1 MHIRRR
7 LPPLALLASLLLLA
21 ACSPA
26 APMNEPPAVTIT
38 SPSANATYSAGEP
51 IVLAASATDAEDGDL
66 TPDITWSSS
75 LDGALSPSP
84 AGQVLLSVGA
94 HELTARVTDS
104 AGKEGSAS
112 VSVTVTDTVAT
123 HVVADGRT
131 LRLLNVSSGKIEE
144 LDSAQLPALSPYQA
158 IYAVVAHP
166 TQPWLYTASMRTGW
180 GDARI
185 DRFVLAGDT
194 ITHGGAAFTYPF
206 SGIAAG
212 CVYGNEDDCAPIG
225 MVFSPD
231 GSRFYV
237 EEDDYDVVQ
246 IFSVDAAGALTF
258 ITEGA
263 STSVHGLTIDPTGTY
278 LYNGSNV
285 IEVTDDVPVTVFS
298 GTGGNATQLIDLAG
312 GPGLISTSSTSTVV
326 VYDLTDPVLPVAL
339 ASLNLGRNQ
348 ARDLAFTD
356 GLGRIVTVGRNNVRT
371 LAFDGAAIA
380 AEGTYTVSEAFNV
393 EYRGVGLTNDAG
405 FALASWFS
413 NDAAAPVIGGVE
425 LFEIAADGALT
436 LVDSVD
442 FTGPA
447 RVVVSL
453 P

>member
-1 MHIRRR
+1 MHIRHR
-7 LPPLALLASLLLLA
+7 LTPLVLLASLLLLA

-26 APMNEPPAVTIT
+26 APVNAPPVVTIS
-38 SPSANATYSAGEP
+38 SPSAGSAYSAGEP
-51 IVLAASATDAEDGDL
+51 IVLAASASDAEDGDL
-66 TPDITWSSS
+66 TPSITWSSS
-75 LDGALSPSP
+75 LDGALSPSA
-84 AGQVLLSVGA
+84 AGEALLSVGA

-112 VSVTVTDTVAT
+112 VSVTVTETVAT
-123 HVVADGRT
+123 HVVADGQT
-131 LRLLNVSSGKIEE
+131 LRLLNVSSGEIEE

-206 SGIAAG
+206 SGIAAD
-212 CVYGNEDDCAPIG
+212 CVYGNEDDCAPVG

-237 EEDDYDVVQ
+237 DEDDWDVVQ
-246 IFSVDAAGALTF
+246 VFSVDAAGDLTF

-263 STSVHGLTIDPTGTY
+263 STAAHGLTIDPTGTY

-285 IEVTDDVPVTVFS
+285 IEVTADMPVTVFS
-298 GTGGNATQLIDLAG
+298 GTGGNSTQLIDLAG
-312 GPGLISTSSTSTVV
+312 GPGLISTGGTSDVAI
-326 VYDLTDPVLPVAL
+326 YDLTDPLLPVAL
-339 ASLNLGRNQ
+339 ASLNLGSNQ
-348 ARDLAFTD
+348 ARELAFTD
-356 GLGRIVTVGRNNVRT
+356 GLERIVTVGRNNVRT

-380 AEGTYTVSEAFNV
+380 AEGTHTVAEAYDI
-393 EYRGVGLTNDAG
+393 EYRGVGLTNDAKY
-405 FALASWFS
+405 ALASWFS
-413 NDAAAPVIGGVE
+413 NDPAAPLIGGVE
-425 LFEIAADGALT
+425 LFEIATDGALT

-442 FTGPA
+442 FAGPA
-447 RVVVSL
+447 RVVFSL